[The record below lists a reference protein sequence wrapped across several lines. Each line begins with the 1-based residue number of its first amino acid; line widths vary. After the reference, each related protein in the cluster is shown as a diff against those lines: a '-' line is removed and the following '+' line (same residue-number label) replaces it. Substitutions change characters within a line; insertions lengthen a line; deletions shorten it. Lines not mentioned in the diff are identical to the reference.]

1 MKKVTTT
8 EVCNFLGEHDN
19 FLILTHRRPDGDTLG
34 SAAALCR
41 GLRQKGKTAHVLYNP
56 EITEKCRYL
65 LEGLTTDI
73 PAENHTI
80 VCVDTASEGM
90 LPAAFADLA
99 GKIALRIDHHA
110 SANSFTEM
118 ELVDGKTAA
127 CGELIYDVLMDLGVK
142 LDIPLANAIYTA
154 ISTDTGC
161 FRFANTTAHTLR
173 VAAACAEV
181 SPDLYSLNNLH
192 FATVTLQR
200 LQMQSYMIENAIFL
214 QDRQVCICPI
224 PLEAEEKIG
233 VTEDDMDNI
242 SGYPRT
248 IAGVK
253 IAATL
258 RIEKDTGKV
267 KLSLRAAPGY
277 DAGAVCAKFG
287 GGGHAGAAGA
297 SMDCTMDEA
306 VQALI
311 AALPNLGMDN

>member
-1 MKKVTTT
+1 MKKMTISDCGAFFR
-8 EVCNFLGEHDN
+8 ENDN

-41 GLRQKGKTAHVLYNP
+41 GLRQLGKEAFVLRNP
-56 EITEKCRYL
+56 EITAKYASVVA
-65 LEGLTTDI
+65 GLTKETAAETD
-73 PAENHTI
+73 TI
-80 VCVDTASEGM
+80 VCVDTASAGM
-90 LPAAFADLA
+90 LPLAFEALAD
-99 GKIALRIDHHA
+99 KIRLRIDHHA
-110 SANSFTEM
+110 SATSFTEM
-118 ELVDGKTAA
+118 ELVDGDSAA
-127 CGELIYDVLMDLGVK
+127 CGELIYEILMGLGVK
-142 LDIPLANAIYTA
+142 LDIPLANALYTA
-154 ISTDTGC
+154 VSTDTGC

-181 SPDLYSLNNLH
+181 SPDLYSLNNLY

-214 QDRQVCICPI
+214 QNKQVCICPI
-224 PLEAEEKIG
+224 PLEVEDKLG

-253 IAATL
+253 MAATL

-277 DAGAVCAKFG
+277 DAGKVCATFG

-306 VQALI
+306 VAALI
-311 AALPNLGMDN
+311 EAIPEIE